1 MDKNSTSFW
10 ADIKKFEDILTKDPN
25 SYCFAPLSE
34 LYRKL
39 GLLDDAI
46 GVAQRGTDVH
56 PEYVGGYM
64 ALGRAF
70 YEKGVRE
77 KSKEA
82 LERVARA
89 TPENLLAQKILFQIY
104 YDEGNTPA
112 AERALQLLVTFNP
125 EDVESRLT
133 LESIQ
138 KSTATIEELAPVT
151 ALSEEISIE
160 TETGALPG
168 EEAFAVAIDSPSAG
182 MPSDGDFT
190 EVVDFDEAFQNLDEV
205 DEAEGS
211 ESPSGVFRPS
221 PLPTL
226 TLAELYASQGFQRQ
240 ALSVYEELLRVDPE
254 NAGLLERVNSLRR
267 TLDDD
272 SKSTFTSSGDSGNGA
287 AEVYNEAVSPDNG
300 TEVCIASEMSQEQM
314 ILETLEDLLNSIGR
328 VKECR

>member
-1 MDKNSTSFW
+1 MDKNTTSFW
-10 ADIKKFEDILTKDPN
+10 ADIKKFEDLLTKDPN

-64 ALGRAF
+64 ALGRAY
-70 YEKGVRE
+70 YEKGMRE

-89 TPENLLAQKILFQIY
+89 TPENLLAQKILFQIF

-112 AERALQLLVTFNP
+112 AEHALQLLVTFNP
-125 EDVESRLT
+125 EDIESRLT

-138 KSTATIEELAPVT
+138 KSTATMEKLAPVT
-151 ALSEEISIE
+151 ALTEETSGE
-160 TETGALPG
+160 TETEAIPKDD
-168 EEAFAVAIDSPSAG
+168 AFAVAICSPSAG
-182 MPSDGDFT
+182 IPADANFI
-190 EVVDFDEAFQNLDEV
+190 EAVDFDEAFLNLDAV
-205 DEAEGS
+205 DEAGECETPVS
-211 ESPSGVFRPS
+211 VFRPS

-240 ALSVYEELLRVDPE
+240 ALSVYEELLREDPE
-254 NAGLLERVNSLRR
+254 NVGLLERVHFLRQNF
-267 TLDDD
+267 DDD
-272 SKSTFTSSGDSGNGA
+272 AKSTFTSSGDSGNGIA
-287 AEVYNEAVSPDNG
+287 GKVSEAVLPDNG
-300 TEVCIASEMSQEQM
+300 TKLSFASEISQEQK
-314 ILETLEDLLNSIGR
+314 ILETLENLLNSIGR